1 MIDRATSAKLARSG
15 ALGVLLGEIGA
26 WAVGPGPL
34 YRQLARAVSG
44 AIERGALAGGA
55 RLPAERALA
64 DALPASRGTVVAAY
78 DLLITERLV
87 ERRRGS
93 GTFVVGTGPG
103 YPADREGSAL
113 VRRLVDQSVA
123 RTPAPGVATL
133 PDTAAPMTTTPADTV
148 APMATVLAGT
158 VAPGVATTP
167 SVIDLSLSVLA
178 DTDGLPDVGVTARD
192 LATVSPPT
200 GLSPWG
206 LPTLRAML
214 ADHVTAWGLPTRAE
228 QIVVTTGAQQALSLA
243 AACWVRP
250 GDVVVVDDPTYP
262 GAIAAFRQAGARL
275 LGVATDARGP
285 RPDALA
291 AALDAH
297 PALVYLQSGVHSPT
311 GLVLGRTRS
320 EELAALI
327 ARARVPF
334 VEDRAL
340 GDLAWTATA
349 APMATMLVATSTV
362 VVGSLS
368 KLFWGGLRIGFVR
381 AEEPLA
387 LRFARIKATRDLG
400 TSAVSQILAERL
412 LPHAASV
419 ARARSAQLQERAA
432 ELEAALAAAL
442 PDASWASPGGGLSL
456 WVDLHAPLGLRL
468 ADAAGRLGVAV
479 ATADSLSASSGMAVA
494 GDYGTSV
501 TGAHAGRVRVSFGLP
516 VPELRT
522 GARLLGE
529 AWRSL
534 RADGATPTR

>member
-15 ALGVLLGEIGA
+15 ALAILLGEIGA

-93 GTFVVGTGPG
+93 GTFVIGTGPD

-123 RTPAPGVATL
+123 RTAAPGSATD
-133 PDTAAPMTTTPADTV
+133 PDTAAPR
-148 APMATVLAGT
+148 
-158 VAPGVATTP
+158 VATTP
-167 SVIDLSLSVLA
+167 SIIDLSLSVLA

-192 LATVSPPT
+192 LAAVSPPT

-206 LPTLRAML
+206 LPTLRAMV
-214 ADHVTAWGLPTRAE
+214 ADHVTAWGLPTRPG

-340 GDLAWTATA
+340 GDLAWTPTA
-349 APMATMLVATSTV
+349 APMATMLVGTSTV

-400 TSAVSQILAERL
+400 TSAVSQVLAERL

-419 ARARSAQLQERAA
+419 VRARRAQLQERAA
-432 ELEAALAAAL
+432 ELEAALATAL
-442 PDASWASPGGGLSL
+442 PGASWASPAGGLSL

-468 ADAAGRLGVAV
+468 ADAAGRRGVAV
-479 ATADSLSASSGMAVA
+479 ASADSLSASSGMAVA

-516 VPELRT
+516 VPELRA

-529 AWRSL
+529 AWRSV
-534 RADGATPTR
+534 RADGATPSR

>member
-15 ALGVLLGEIGA
+15 ALAILLGEIGA

-93 GTFVVGTGPG
+93 GTFVIGTGPD

-113 VRRLVDQSVA
+113 VRRLVDQSIA
-123 RTPAPGVATL
+123 RTAAPGVATV
-133 PDTAAPMTTTPADTV
+133 PDTAPPGV
-148 APMATVLAGT
+148 ATVPDTAP
-158 VAPGVATTP
+158 PGVATTP

-192 LATVSPPT
+192 LAAVSPPT

-214 ADHVTAWGLPTRAE
+214 ADHVTAWGLPTRPG

-311 GLVLGRTRS
+311 GLVLGRPRS

-340 GDLAWTATA
+340 GDLAWTPTA
-349 APMATMLVATSTV
+349 APMATMLVGTSTV

-400 TSAVSQILAERL
+400 TSAVSQVLAERL

-419 ARARSAQLQERAA
+419 VGARRAQLQERAA
-432 ELEAALAAAL
+432 ELEAALTAAL
-442 PDASWASPGGGLSL
+442 PGASWASPAGGLSL

-468 ADAAGRLGVAV
+468 ADAAGRRGVAV
-479 ATADSLSASSGMAVA
+479 ASADSLSASSGMAVA

-516 VPELRT
+516 VPELRA

-529 AWRSL
+529 AWTSV